1 MEEAPPDV
9 VTEETVSVLIWLH
22 ELSFKHLS
30 TIYHSCFVQIDW
42 GDLGD
47 GADTKEVNF
56 GISVEDGVD
65 FGISLESGTEVRA
78 LNI

>member
-1 MEEAPPDV
+1 M
-9 VTEETVSVLIWLH
+9 
-22 ELSFKHLS
+22 
-30 TIYHSCFVQIDW
+30 QIDW

>member
-1 MEEAPPDV
+1 M
-9 VTEETVSVLIWLH
+9 
-22 ELSFKHLS
+22 
-30 TIYHSCFVQIDW
+30 QIDW

-78 LNI
+78 LNKNFSTDIKSLVISF